1 MTFRISLLLI
11 LITGFVL
18 SCSTGP
24 EFERD
29 NLNDPESNRFIPD
42 SPSSNNSKALIFIN
56 EQKEVVLKWPDA
68 KYESGYIL
76 KKKLSDFSKYI
87 EIARLDSNTTTFTD
101 DSKEL
106 TLSTNYQVSSFSIK
120 GDSLNISNSPLT
132 IPLRFD
138 SIQKSNLIIK
148 QNNQVQL
155 SWEFSNRDS
164 IGVRY
169 FDGFLIEINRSSI
182 HGDNWE
188 VLDTLKRTEFE
199 NKSSTNLTVPSEIF
213 DLRLRV
219 SQLVIPNKNETHKI
233 YSKTFRE
240 DYKAPSFVRG
250 NQFNEV
256 DFSVNWNSP
265 FSNYDKVIIKSWHDQ
280 SADTIKKP
288 TLDYYKFTKYGTNNS
303 YRRFGIQLVK
313 GNNFSKTVYMSDKI
327 GFPVFVSEP
336 EIQRIEPVSETTME
350 LSWEPYGGNQ
360 EGIEKKFYI
369 ERKELNESEFSV
381 LDSVDGSQ
389 LSYTDTNL
397 DPSKTYTYKVKSVL
411 SNYSNE
417 RNVEYKTTINTLSIE
432 ELSNPGRSHQIT
444 KSENFQAIIDV
455 EDYKIKLTD
464 NINNITRSLD
474 FNTEYLPHSRRYF
487 WNDYK
492 LSDNDSLLAYT
503 ANAHRVESRY
513 ILGLFNHRKLTMIFD
528 SVDNFGLYYGD
539 FAFDNDN
546 HQFIFST
553 SNERTKESH
562 VNVISS
568 INGKPVSKIKLDEYS
583 YTPPNSILNIGEN
596 NLLIC
601 SYTGFSK
608 LNTVTHEFELLNPTP
623 CRFLKEETNGSIYYL
638 DSSNLYKYDKESET
652 SEVITQI
659 EIDLNFSH
667 KNYRVFEDLNLLIFS
682 GGPIIKDLKTN
693 KYSFINL
700 KILDDSRFPSVSLI
714 KRNGSTFKL
723 FTPDAIYEVEFID
736 GWSF

>member
-1 MTFRISLLLI
+1 MIFRLSLLLI

-29 NLNDPESNRFIPD
+29 NENDPESKDFIPD
-42 SPSSNNSKALIFIN
+42 SPDEKDPMSNIYIN
-56 EQKEVVLKWPDA
+56 QNRDVILKWSDS
-68 KYESGYIL
+68 KFETGYIIS
-76 KKKLSDFSKYI
+76 KQYSKNSDFV
-87 EIARLDSNTTTFTD
+87 EIARLDSGQTKFIDTSGKISTA
-101 DSKEL
+101 
-106 TLSTNYQVSSFSIK
+106 TNYKIASFVSKNDSIT
-120 GDSLNISNSPLT
+120 ISNNPL
-132 IPLRFD
+132 ILPLRFEPID
-138 SIQKSNLIIK
+138 NYHFNTGNL
-148 QNNQVQL
+148 NL
-155 SWEFSNRDS
+155 DFSWRFSRRDS
-164 IGVRY
+164 MGVRY
-169 FDGFLIEINRSSI
+169 FDGFLIEINKSSI
-182 HGDNWE
+182 HDSEWE
-188 VLDTLKRTEFE
+188 ALDTLEYKELSNELVTLTNIPRDIFE
-199 NKSSTNLTVPSEIF
+199 
-213 DLRLRV
+213 LRIRV
-219 SQLVIPNKNETHKI
+219 SQIIFDHEDQISTISTSN
-233 YSKTFRE
+233 FRSAFQ
-240 DYKAPSFVRG
+240 APSNVRLTSI
-250 NQFNEV
+250 NEI
-256 DFSVNWNSP
+256 DFTIDWNSP
-265 FSNYDKVIIKSWHDQ
+265 IKNYDIAILS
-280 SADTIKKP
+280 SGNAIDTFYNP
-288 TLDYYKFTKYGTNNS
+288 NPPYQFS
-303 YRRFGIQLVK
+303 YL
-313 GNNFSKTVYMSDKI
+313 GNNNNYHRVDIKLIKDDNISKAVSSNQV
-327 GFPVFVSEP
+327 PVFVREP
-336 EIQRIEPVSETTME
+336 TITQIEPISETS
-350 LSWEPYGGNQ
+350 LKIFWEPYSGNQ
-360 EGIEKKFYI
+360 EGIEKNFYI
-369 ERKELNESEFSV
+369 ERKELNDSEFSV

-389 LSYTDTNL
+389 FSYTDNNL
-397 DPSKTYTYKVKSVL
+397 DPSKTYTYRLKSVL
-411 SNYSNE
+411 SNHSNE
-417 RNVEYKTTINTLSIE
+417 RSVEYKTTINTLSID
-432 ELSNPGRSHQIT
+432 ELVNPGRNFRIT
-444 KSENFQAIIDV
+444 KSENFQAIIDI

-464 NINNITRSLD
+464 NINNITRTLD
-474 FNTEYLPHSRRYF
+474 FNTEYLPNSRRYF

-596 NLLIC
+596 DILIC
-601 SYTGFSK
+601 SNTGLSK
-608 LNTVTHEFELLNPTP
+608 LNIVTGESKLLNPMS
-623 CRFLKEETNGSIYYL
+623 CRFLKKETNGSIYYL

-723 FTPDAIYEVEFID
+723 FTPDAIYEVELID